1 MWGKG
6 PCRFSDGVNAPVQ
19 YGNEIASLVAYL
31 QTTQCLPDHRTAM
44 LLSEWWD
51 IKFSSGTV
59 ANLTARKAQE
69 FRETHTH
76 LYDKLS
82 SEQVAVKHL
91 DETGIRVAGRLE
103 WLHILCSRLLSH
115 LRLGERRGDIPRDL
129 VGTVMHDCLPVYFTL
144 ENVRHG
150 VCNQHLLRE
159 LTAAHEID
167 GESWAAEMESILYDG
182 RDLAEAARSAG
193 QDAVDPVAIAEI
205 VRRYEACWRKA
216 IKYHEGLPPLPRLSN
231 SNKGPKKRRTAHNLA
246 LRFQKYKDMV
256 LLFLHD
262 LSVPFTNN
270 EAEQGLR
277 MPKVRE
283 KVSGCFRTKKGV
295 ENYCILRSVTE
306 TGRKQG
312 RGTSDTLRAG
322 PAVFIELLKIA

>member
-1 MWGKG
+1 
-6 PCRFSDGVNAPVQ
+6 
-19 YGNEIASLVAYL
+19 
-31 QTTQCLPDHRTAM
+31 M
-44 LLSEWWD
+44 LLSEWCGV
-51 IKFSSGTV
+51 KLSSGTV

-69 FRETHTH
+69 FREANT
-76 LYDKLS
+76 LVYDILS
-82 SEQVAVKHL
+82 SGKVAVKHL
-91 DETGIRVAGRLE
+91 DETGFRVGGKLG

-115 LRLGERRGDIPRDL
+115 LRLGARRGDIPRDL

-150 VCNQHLLRE
+150 VCNQHLIRE
-159 LTAAHEID
+159 LKAAYEID
-167 GESWAAEMESILYDG
+167 GEPWAAEMEAILYAG

-205 VRRYEACWRKA
+205 EQRFKACWWKA
-216 IKYHEGLPPLPRLSN
+216 IKYHEGLPPLLSL
-231 SNKGPKKRRTAHNLA
+231 SENKKGRKKKRKAHNLA
-246 LRFQKYKDMV
+246 LRLQKYKDMV

-283 KVSGCFRTKKGV
+283 KVSGCFRTEKGIK
-295 ENYCILRSVTE
+295 NYCILRTVIETE
-306 TGRKQG
+306 RKKG
-312 RGTSDTLRAG
+312 RGTLDTLRAG
-322 PAVFIELLKIA
+322 SAVFIELLAVA

>member
-1 MWGKG
+1 
-6 PCRFSDGVNAPVQ
+6 
-19 YGNEIASLVAYL
+19 
-31 QTTQCLPDHRTAM
+31 M
-44 LLSEWWD
+44 LLSEWCD
-51 IKFSSGTV
+51 IKLSSGTV

-69 FRETHTH
+69 FREAHTH

-91 DETGIRVAGRLE
+91 DETGIRVAGRLG

-115 LRLGERRGDIPRDL
+115 LRLGASRGDIPRDL
-129 VGTVMHDCLPVYFTL
+129 DGTVMHDCLPVYFTL

-159 LTAAHEID
+159 STAVHEID
-167 GESWAAEMESILYDG
+167 GELWAAEMKAILYDG

-205 VRRYEACWRKA
+205 EQRFEACWRKA

-231 SNKGPKKRRTAHNLA
+231 SNKGPKKRRKAHNLA

-312 RGTSDTLRAG
+312 RRTLDILRAG
-322 PAVFIELLKIA
+322 PAVFIKLLKIA